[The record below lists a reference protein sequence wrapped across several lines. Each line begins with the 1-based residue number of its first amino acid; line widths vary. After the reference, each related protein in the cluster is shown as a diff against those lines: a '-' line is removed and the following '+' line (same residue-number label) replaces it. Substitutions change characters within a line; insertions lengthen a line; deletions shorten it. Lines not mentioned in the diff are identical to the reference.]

1 MKTIILIL
9 LALFPVFSFAGCSEG
24 HPQDTELTPG
34 DDDNNNDD
42 NGNDNEGETPSGNG
56 RVLIAWFSRWGNTDY
71 PDNVDASTGASI
83 LINDGERLGTTEQVA
98 RYIRSVTGGDL
109 HLIHTVNAY
118 PVDFDDVRDQ
128 NHAEQAAGT
137 LPELADRI
145 ENMEQYDI
153 IFIGYP
159 NWSMDIPRPVAS
171 FLSAYDFSGKTVIPF
186 CTHDG
191 YGASGTFRSV
201 KELATGADVLEGY
214 AVEASDV
221 SEAEA
226 EVHQWLDGLGIEWGG
241 TEEAS
246 VSVTVGGHTLSATWL
261 DTPIA
266 REIQAMFP
274 LTVTLGRYEQREFYG
289 SMPSRPENSEEGQLH
304 FENGDIT
311 YCPSNNTIAIFYG
324 QADDP
329 DMGQLTM
336 RVIPIGHVTS
346 DLGIFDEL
354 DSRMEFTFDNQ
365 Q

>member
-9 LALFPVFSFAGCSEG
+9 LVLFPVFFFAGCSEE
-24 HPQDTELTPG
+24 HMQDTEFIPG
-34 DDDNNNDD
+34 DDDNGNDD
-42 NGNDNEGETPSGNG
+42 EGETVTGNG
-56 RVLIAWFSRWGNTDY
+56 RVLIVWFSRWGNTNY

-118 PVDFDDVRDQ
+118 PTDFDDVRDQ
-128 NHAEQAAGT
+128 NHAEQAAGVH
-137 LPELADRI
+137 PELADRI

-159 NWSMDIPRPVAS
+159 NWAMDIPRPVAS
-171 FLSAYDFSGKTVIPF
+171 FLSAYDFRGKTVIPF

-201 KELATGADVLEGY
+201 EETATEADVLEGY
-214 AVEASDV
+214 AVKASDV
-221 SEAEA
+221 QKAE
-226 EVHQWLDGLGIEWGG
+226 ENVRKWLDGLGIEWGSMG
-241 TEEAS
+241 KMP
-246 VSVTVGGHTLSATWL
+246 VCVTVGGHALSSTWL
-261 DTPIA
+261 DTPLA

-274 LTVTLGRYEQREFYG
+274 LTVTLGRYGEREFYG
-289 SMPSRPENSEEGQLH
+289 SMPFRPENSEDGQLD

-329 DMGQLTM
+329 DMGHLTM
-336 RVIPIGHVTS
+336 RVIPIGHVNS
-346 DLGIFDEL
+346 DLSIFKEL
-354 DSRMEFTFDNQ
+354 GNRMEFIFDNQ
-365 Q
+365 K